1 MRYLVFGDIHGNAL
15 ALEAVLAAAE
25 TRDVG
30 AYLCVGDVVGYGPRP
45 LECLERVQALQRKG
59 TLVWVAG
66 NHELALRDEVD
77 LTPYSP
83 EALAT
88 LAWTRKRIE
97 SHRWAREFL
106 ATAEVSAQ
114 VNGTIWLT
122 HDSLV
127 DPSTGRY
134 HREVHDAKRELICL
148 WRREGRVAF
157 YGHTH
162 QMRAE
167 VMRPGEVALV
177 PMVAHAAAGIDPEP
191 VVLATGERGWIGV
204 GSVGFPTNPQRLA
217 EFVILDDADRQAWRV
232 EKYAV
237 AYSRE
242 HAKQQVKTTIGAA
255 CGEEVAARIA
265 RWL

>member
-1 MRYLVFGDIHGNAL
+1 MRYLVFGDIHGNVL
-15 ALEAVLAAAE
+15 ALDAVLAAAQARE
-25 TRDVG
+25 VG

-45 LECLERVQALQRKG
+45 LECLERMLGLQRLG
-59 TLVWVAG
+59 TLAWVAG

-77 LTPYSP
+77 LTPYSA

-114 VNGTIWLT
+114 VNQSIWLT

-162 QMRAE
+162 KMRAE

-177 PMVAHAAAGIDPEP
+177 PMVAHEADGRDAEP
-191 VVLATGERGWIGV
+191 VVLAIGERGWIGV

-217 EFVILDDADRQAWRV
+217 EFVILDDADPDGWRV

-237 AYSRE
+237 AYSRD
-242 HAKQQVKTTIGAA
+242 HARQQVHTIIGAA
-255 CGEEVAARIA
+255 CGEKVAARIA
-265 RWL
+265 RWR